1 MFIITIIAA
10 AAAAAAA
17 ESHGKLVQ
25 GFFGDGGVS
34 ASEGGGLGTAEVHFG
49 DESSGSSAGEMG
61 RKF

>member
-1 MFIITIIAA
+1 MFIITII